1 MLPLFEAAVYVCE
14 YSWFWDWSRNMC
26 NEWGYG
32 TLYHWDDY
40 LILHSKRVE
49 TKNIKIKEVHVFR
62 KIITMTKFIM
72 LLVMYTPTKITKQKP
87 NKSSHVDFML
97 IYRWQGQGDNL
108 GWHEDLWSDPSVCD
122 TRGHA
127 VSQHLACITLV
138 GSSLVLEGRTRME
151 GRPFTSVLDV
161 EVELQRTQIYTY
173 MILPSKHFSRI
184 PFFFYFFGYSTR
196 KPKRSPVLGEWVG
209 K

>member
-1 MLPLFEAAVYVCE
+1 MSSEKSSRWQSSSCY
-14 YSWFWDWSRNMC
+14 WSC
-26 NEWGYG
+26 I
-32 TLYHWDDY
+32 H
-40 LILHSKRVE
+40 
-49 TKNIKIKEVHVFR
+49 
-62 KIITMTKFIM
+62 
-72 LLVMYTPTKITKQKP
+72 PQ
-87 NKSSHVDFML
+87 NKSQTSLAMS
-97 IYRWQGQGDNL
+97 ISCWSIEKGQGDNL
-108 GWHEDLWSDPSVCD
+108 GWHEDLWSTRVPSVCD

-161 EVELQRTQIYTY
+161 EVELQRTQICTY